1 FIAPK
6 PLRNL
11 SVAMEMHDSLQIHRL
26 PQSKYV
32 DGVRWLPQA
41 SALNRFFAA
50 AYHDPDSESS
60 SIEIQSLDPNP
71 NNSPSVVSLSSW
83 TSPSRVSSL
92 EVVGGGSFKPM
103 VSAATSSGSVHV
115 LMVDLVEGGV
125 IGEVYAAEGERFHV
139 GRVEGVD
146 WREGG
151 ECVTVGDDGRV
162 NVVTVVN
169 GGEGLRYR
177 RVFDGNGLVGYRAVK
192 WASPSEFVTGGYGF
206 GLQLWDQRKAGEAVS
221 QLNGSWFQGKTS
233 AVVHSID
240 IHPSRK
246 HTCIAGGSSGT
257 VFAWDLRWPK
267 QPIVLS
273 GVGASAGI
281 NNPLSESEVWEVQY
295 DSYTKS
301 NISSSR
307 IIPVMTCSEDGILG
321 VIEQG
326 EEPIEL
332 LAEPCA
338 INSFDIDRQNPQL
351 RVGINSSLLK
361 ALAKKIRSSMKES
374 EEGALPLFKEIKLVI
389 TLIGSPSSSIKAPL
403 LLQPLRDMVERSHSF
418 KMPGAEITDLR
429 MALYERKEVVER
441 LQDELEAER
450 EASATSASEAMSMI
464 LRLQG
469 EKAELAMEAG
479 QYKRIVEEEMSHAEM
494 SFALLEDFIYQK
506 EVEITALEYQVE
518 AYRSQL
524 LSLGYSD
531 LNSLD
536 DVKLQ
541 ENHHL
546 SLSDRSQTPSPEL
559 VDDLSIPVEKEVIEQ
574 SLDSQKSSLDVYWEQ
589 IKKLDEQVKE
599 LTHFRD
605 SMQYKTSLQE
615 DVASSSNYQES
626 KEESKGLC
634 KTEETLV
641 IKVAKQTKMDKKSPK
656 QTRDRSGKR
665 NRGEYQAELQ
675 RLRQRVDRLER
686 ERTKTEPETSGVVKE
701 EEISLVRETKEEVSS
716 VQSYEVKSSDR
727 VENLQPWID
736 PSIVSIQEVY
746 SIKF

>member
-1 FIAPK
+1 
-6 PLRNL
+6 
-11 SVAMEMHDSLQIHRL
+11 MEMHDSLQIHRL

-221 QLNGSWFQGKTS
+221 QLKGSWFQGKTS
-233 AVVHSID
+233 AIVHSID

-273 GVGASAGI
+273 GVGASEGI

-307 IIPVMTCSEDGILG
+307 ILPVMTCSEDGILG

-326 EEPIEL
+326 EEPVEL

-351 RVGINSSLLK
+351 RVGIHSSLLK

-389 TLIGSPSSSIKAPL
+389 TLIGSASSSIKLPFFYNL
-403 LLQPLRDMVERSHSF
+403 SDMVERSHSF
-418 KMPGAEITDLR
+418 KLPGAEINDLR

-469 EKAELAMEAG
+469 EKAELAMEAE

-518 AYRSQL
+518 AYRNQL

-541 ENHHL
+541 G

-605 SMQYKTSLQE
+605 SMQYKSSMSESRVNKREE
-615 DVASSSNYQES
+615 DVASSS
-626 KEESKGLC
+626 KGLC
-634 KTEETLV
+634 KSEETLV
-641 IKVAKQTKMDKKSPK
+641 IKVAKHAKMDKKSPK

-675 RLRQRVDRLER
+675 RLRQRVERLER

-701 EEISLVRETKEEVSS
+701 EEISLVREVKEEVSS
-716 VQSYEVKSSDR
+716 VQSSEVKRSDR
-727 VENLQPWID
+727 LENLQPWID
-736 PSIVSIQEVY
+736 PSIVSIQEAMLY
-746 SIKF
+746 FWL

>member
-1 FIAPK
+1 IAPK

-11 SVAMEMHDSLQIHRL
+11 SVSLSAAMEMHDSLQVHRL

-125 IGEVYAAEGERFHV
+125 IGEVYAAEGEMFHV

-206 GLQLWDQRKAGEAVS
+206 GLQLWDQRKSGEAVS
-221 QLNGSWFQGKTS
+221 QLKGSWFQGKTS

-273 GVGASAGI
+273 GVGASEGI

-307 IIPVMTCSEDGILG
+307 ILPVMTCSEDGILG

-326 EEPIEL
+326 EEPLEL

-361 ALAKKIRSSMKES
+361 ALAKKISITSVQD
-374 EEGALPLFKEIKLVI
+374 IKLVI
-389 TLIGSPSSSIKAPL
+389 TLIGSASSSIKAP

-418 KMPGAEITDLR
+418 KLPGAEINDLR

-441 LQDELEAER
+441 LQDELDAER

-506 EVEITALEYQVE
+506 EVEITALEHQVE
-518 AYRSQL
+518 VYRSQL
-524 LSLGYSD
+524 MSLGYSD

-541 ENHHL
+541 G

-605 SMQYKTSLQE
+605 SMQYKSSMSESRVNKREE
-615 DVASSSNYQES
+615 DVASSS
-626 KEESKGLC
+626 KGLC
-634 KTEETLV
+634 KSEETLV

-686 ERTKTEPETSGVVKE
+686 ERTKTEPETSGVVEE
-701 EEISLVRETKEEVSS
+701 EEISLVREVKEEVSS
-716 VQSYEVKSSDR
+716 VQSYEVKSSNT

-736 PSIVSIQEVY
+736 PAILSIQEVY
-746 SIKF
+746 STNFN

>member
-1 FIAPK
+1 
-6 PLRNL
+6 
-11 SVAMEMHDSLQIHRL
+11 MEMHDSLQIHRL

-50 AYHDPDSESS
+50 AFHDPDSESS

-71 NNSPSVVSLSSW
+71 NNIPSVVSLSSW

-192 WASPSEFVTGGYGF
+192 WASPCEFVTGGYGF
-206 GLQLWDQRKAGEAVS
+206 GLQLWDQRKSGEAVS
-221 QLNGSWFQGKTS
+221 QLKGSWFQGKTS

-273 GVGASAGI
+273 GVGASEGV

-307 IIPVMTCSEDGILG
+307 ILPVMTCSEDGILG

-338 INSFDIDRQNPQL
+338 INSFDIDRQNPQD
-351 RVGINSSLLK
+351 VICSLEW
-361 ALAKKIRSSMKES
+361 ES
-374 EEGALPLFKEIKLVI
+374 IAVFSRP
-389 TLIGSPSSSIKAPL
+389 
-403 LLQPLRDMVERSHSF
+403 
-418 KMPGAEITDLR
+418 
-429 MALYERKEVVER
+429 
-441 LQDELEAER
+441 
-450 EASATSASEAMSMI
+450 
-464 LRLQG
+464 
-469 EKAELAMEAG
+469 
-479 QYKRIVEEEMSHAEM
+479 
-494 SFALLEDFIYQK
+494 
-506 EVEITALEYQVE
+506 
-518 AYRSQL
+518 
-524 LSLGYSD
+524 
-531 LNSLD
+531 
-536 DVKLQ
+536 
-541 ENHHL
+541 
-546 SLSDRSQTPSPEL
+546 
-559 VDDLSIPVEKEVIEQ
+559 
-574 SLDSQKSSLDVYWEQ
+574 
-589 IKKLDEQVKE
+589 
-599 LTHFRD
+599 
-605 SMQYKTSLQE
+605 
-615 DVASSSNYQES
+615 
-626 KEESKGLC
+626 
-634 KTEETLV
+634 
-641 IKVAKQTKMDKKSPK
+641 
-656 QTRDRSGKR
+656 
-665 NRGEYQAELQ
+665 
-675 RLRQRVDRLER
+675 
-686 ERTKTEPETSGVVKE
+686 
-701 EEISLVRETKEEVSS
+701 
-716 VQSYEVKSSDR
+716 
-727 VENLQPWID
+727 
-736 PSIVSIQEVY
+736 
-746 SIKF
+746 

>member
-1 FIAPK
+1 
-6 PLRNL
+6 
-11 SVAMEMHDSLQIHRL
+11 MEMHDSLQIHRL

-50 AYHDPDSESS
+50 AYHDPESESS

-221 QLNGSWFQGKTS
+221 QLKGSWFQGKTS
-233 AVVHSID
+233 AIVHSID

-307 IIPVMTCSEDGILG
+307 ILPVMTCSEDGILG

-338 INSFDIDRQNPQL
+338 INSFDIDRQNPQD
-351 RVGINSSLLK
+351 VICSLEW
-361 ALAKKIRSSMKES
+361 ES
-374 EEGALPLFKEIKLVI
+374 IAVFSRP
-389 TLIGSPSSSIKAPL
+389 
-403 LLQPLRDMVERSHSF
+403 
-418 KMPGAEITDLR
+418 
-429 MALYERKEVVER
+429 
-441 LQDELEAER
+441 
-450 EASATSASEAMSMI
+450 
-464 LRLQG
+464 
-469 EKAELAMEAG
+469 
-479 QYKRIVEEEMSHAEM
+479 
-494 SFALLEDFIYQK
+494 
-506 EVEITALEYQVE
+506 
-518 AYRSQL
+518 
-524 LSLGYSD
+524 
-531 LNSLD
+531 
-536 DVKLQ
+536 
-541 ENHHL
+541 
-546 SLSDRSQTPSPEL
+546 
-559 VDDLSIPVEKEVIEQ
+559 
-574 SLDSQKSSLDVYWEQ
+574 
-589 IKKLDEQVKE
+589 
-599 LTHFRD
+599 
-605 SMQYKTSLQE
+605 
-615 DVASSSNYQES
+615 
-626 KEESKGLC
+626 
-634 KTEETLV
+634 
-641 IKVAKQTKMDKKSPK
+641 
-656 QTRDRSGKR
+656 
-665 NRGEYQAELQ
+665 
-675 RLRQRVDRLER
+675 
-686 ERTKTEPETSGVVKE
+686 
-701 EEISLVRETKEEVSS
+701 
-716 VQSYEVKSSDR
+716 
-727 VENLQPWID
+727 
-736 PSIVSIQEVY
+736 
-746 SIKF
+746 

>member
-1 FIAPK
+1 
-6 PLRNL
+6 
-11 SVAMEMHDSLQIHRL
+11 MC
-26 PQSKYV
+26 
-32 DGVRWLPQA
+32 
-41 SALNRFFAA
+41 
-50 AYHDPDSESS
+50 
-60 SIEIQSLDPNP
+60 
-71 NNSPSVVSLSSW
+71 
-83 TSPSRVSSL
+83 
-92 EVVGGGSFKPM
+92 
-103 VSAATSSGSVHV
+103 V
-115 LMVDLVEGGV
+115 L
-125 IGEVYAAEGERFHV
+125 
-139 GRVEGVD
+139 
-146 WREGG
+146 
-151 ECVTVGDDGRV
+151 C
-162 NVVTVVN
+162 
-169 GGEGLRYR
+169 
-177 RVFDGNGLVGYRAVK
+177 
-192 WASPSEFVTGGYGF
+192 
-206 GLQLWDQRKAGEAVS
+206 
-221 QLNGSWFQGKTS
+221 
-233 AVVHSID
+233 
-240 IHPSRK
+240 
-246 HTCIAGGSSGT
+246 
-257 VFAWDLRWPK
+257 
-267 QPIVLS
+267 
-273 GVGASAGI
+273 
-281 NNPLSESEVWEVQY
+281 
-295 DSYTKS
+295 
-301 NISSSR
+301 
-307 IIPVMTCSEDGILG
+307 
-321 VIEQG
+321 
-326 EEPIEL
+326 
-332 LAEPCA
+332 
-338 INSFDIDRQNPQL
+338 
-351 RVGINSSLLK
+351 
-361 ALAKKIRSSMKES
+361 
-374 EEGALPLFKEIKLVI
+374 
-389 TLIGSPSSSIKAPL
+389 
-403 LLQPLRDMVERSHSF
+403 RDMVERSHSF

-469 EKAELAMEAG
+469 EKAELAMEAE